1 MIFTA
6 KSAEFLRW
14 AEEKEKNIPQNSDG
28 ILVNIHDI
36 NNVKT
41 SEIAKIKE
49 TIYKYNSC
57 IYSSKIALKSNTN
70 LLKFV
75 ELVGMRTYDCN
86 NIDSN
91 EISTITPLQN
101 SKINYI
107 PYTDKPLN
115 WHTDGYYDKKSI
127 FSWLLHCVN
136 PATQGGENYL
146 LDHELVLREY
156 LLRNDDINN
165 LMAEDA
171 LTIPESKY
179 TSRSEISTY
188 IFSFK
193 NKYKRLHMRFSMR
206 KDNIGTSAK
215 ANSAV
220 IKLREIIEGNCAKYS
235 LTYKLQKNEGI
246 ITNNI
251 LHGRKAFKDDKVKRK
266 LLRIR
271 SYERL

>member
-6 KSAEFLRW
+6 KSPEFLRW
-14 AEEKEKNIPQNSDG
+14 AEEKEKNIPRNING

-41 SEIAKIKE
+41 SEITKIKE
-49 TIYKYNSC
+49 TINKYNSC
-57 IYSSKIALKSNTN
+57 IYSSKIALKSNTD

-86 NIDSN
+86 NIESSK
-91 EISTITPLQN
+91 ITTITPLEN
-101 SKINYI
+101 NKINYI
-107 PYTDKPLN
+107 PYTDKSLN

-146 LDHELVLREY
+146 LDHELALREY
-156 LLRNDDINN
+156 VFSNDDIDD
-165 LMAEDA
+165 LMAGDA
-171 LTIPESKY
+171 LTIPESKD

-193 NKYKRLHMRFSMR
+193 NQYKKLHMRFSMR

-215 ANSAV
+215 ASVAV
-220 IKLREIIEGNCAKYS
+220 TKLKKIIENDCAKYS

-251 LHGRKAFKDDKVKRK
+251 LHGRKAFKDDMVKRR

>member
-6 KSAEFLRW
+6 KSPEFLRW
-14 AEEKEKNIPQNSDG
+14 AEEKEKNIPRNING

-41 SEIAKIKE
+41 SEITKIKE
-49 TIYKYNSC
+49 TINKYNSC
-57 IYSSKIALKSNTN
+57 IYSSKIALKSNTD

-75 ELVGMRTYDCN
+75 ELVGMKTYDCN
-86 NIDSN
+86 NIESSK
-91 EISTITPLQN
+91 ITTITPLEN
-101 SKINYI
+101 NKINYI
-107 PYTDKPLN
+107 PYTDKSLN

-146 LDHELVLREY
+146 LDHELALREY
-156 LLRNDDINN
+156 VFSNDDIDD
-165 LMAEDA
+165 LMAGDA
-171 LTIPESKY
+171 LTIPESKD

-188 IFSFK
+188 VFSFK
-193 NKYKRLHMRFSMR
+193 NQYKKLHMRFSMR
-206 KDNIGTSAK
+206 KDNIGTSPK
-215 ANSAV
+215 AGDAV
-220 IKLREIIEGNCAKYS
+220 TKLKQIIENDCAKYS

-251 LHGRKAFKDDKVKRK
+251 LHGRKAFRDDKVKRK

>member
-57 IYSSKIALKSNTN
+57 IYSSKTVLKSNTN

-75 ELVGMRTYDCN
+75 ELVGMKTYYCN
-86 NIDSN
+86 NIESN

-107 PYTDKPLN
+107 PYTNKPLN

-156 LLRNDDINN
+156 LLRNDDIDN

-171 LTIPESKY
+171 LTIPESKD

-193 NKYKRLHMRFSMR
+193 NQYKKLHMRFSMR
-206 KDNIGTSAK
+206 KDNIGTSPK
-215 ANSAV
+215 ASVAV
-220 IKLREIIEGNCAKYS
+220 TKLKKIIENDCAKYS

-251 LHGRKAFKDDKVKRK
+251 LHGRKAFKDDMVKRR

>member
-1 MIFTA
+1 MMFTA

-14 AEEKEKNIPQNSDG
+14 AEEKEKNIPQNTDG
-28 ILVNIHDI
+28 ISVNIHDI
-36 NNVKT
+36 NNVKI

-101 SKINYI
+101 SEINYI

-171 LTIPESKY
+171 LTIPASKD
-179 TSRSEISTY
+179 TSRPEISTY

-193 NKYKRLHMRFSMR
+193 NKYRRLHMRFSMR

-215 ANSAV
+215 ASPAI
-220 IKLREIIEGNCAKYS
+220 IKLKEIIENDCAKYS

>member
-14 AEEKEKNIPQNSDG
+14 AEEKERNIPHNIDG
-28 ILVNIHDI
+28 IIVNIHDI
-36 NNVKT
+36 NNVKI

-49 TIYKYNSC
+49 TINKCSSC

-75 ELVGMRTYDCN
+75 ESIGMRTYDRN
-86 NIDSN
+86 NIESN
-91 EISTITPLQN
+91 EISTITPLEN
-101 SKINYI
+101 NKINYI
-107 PYTDKPLN
+107 PYTDKSLN

-127 FSWLLHCVN
+127 FSWLLHCVH
-136 PATQGGENYL
+136 PATHGGENYL
-146 LDHELVLREY
+146 LDHELALREY
-156 LLRNDDINN
+156 VLRYDDINN
-165 LMAEDA
+165 LMSEDA
-171 LTIPESKY
+171 LTIPESKD

-188 IFSFK
+188 IFSIK
-193 NKYKRLHMRFSMR
+193 NQYKKLHMRFSMR
-206 KDNIGTSAK
+206 KDNIGTSPK
-215 ANSAV
+215 AGDAV
-220 IKLREIIEGNCAKYS
+220 TKLKEIIENDCAKYS

>member
-14 AEEKEKNIPQNSDG
+14 AEEKEKNIPHNVNE

-36 NNVKT
+36 NNVKI
-41 SEIAKIKE
+41 SEIYKIKE
-49 TIYKYNSC
+49 TINRYNSC
-57 IYSSKIALKSNTN
+57 IYSSKVALKTNTN

-75 ELVGMRTYDCN
+75 ESVGMRTYDRN
-86 NIDSN
+86 NIESN

-101 SKINYI
+101 NIINYI
-107 PYTDKPLN
+107 PYTDKSLN
-115 WHTDGYYDKKSI
+115 WHTDGYYDRKSI

-146 LDHELVLREY
+146 LDHELALREY
-156 LLRNDDINN
+156 VLRNDDIDN

-171 LTIPESKY
+171 LIIPESKD
-179 TSRSEISTY
+179 TLRSEISTY

-193 NKYKRLHMRFSMR
+193 NPYKKLHMRFSMR
-206 KDNIGTSAK
+206 KDNIGTSPK
-215 ANSAV
+215 ASSA
-220 IKLREIIEGNCAKYS
+220 ITKLREIIENDCAKYS

-251 LHGRKAFKDDKVKRK
+251 LHGREAFKDDKVKRK

>member
-14 AEEKEKNIPQNSDG
+14 AEEKEKNIPHNVNG

-36 NNVKT
+36 NNVKI
-41 SEIAKIKE
+41 SEISKIKE
-49 TIYKYNSC
+49 TINRYNSC
-57 IYSSKIALKSNTN
+57 IYSSKVALKINTN

-75 ELVGMRTYDCN
+75 ESVGMRTYDCN
-86 NIDSN
+86 NIESN

-101 SKINYI
+101 NKINYI
-107 PYTDKPLN
+107 PYTDKSLN
-115 WHTDGYYDKKSI
+115 WHTDGYYDRKSI

-146 LDHELVLREY
+146 LDHELALREY
-156 LLRNDDINN
+156 VLRNDDVNN

-171 LTIPESKY
+171 LTIPESKN

-193 NKYKRLHMRFSMR
+193 NQYKKLHMRFSMR

-251 LHGRKAFKDDKVKRK
+251 LHGREAFKDDKVKRK

>member
-136 PATQGGENYL
+136 PANQGGENYL

>member
-14 AEEKEKNIPQNSDG
+14 AEEKERNIPHNIDG

-36 NNVKT
+36 NNVKI

-49 TIYKYNSC
+49 TINKCNSC

-75 ELVGMRTYDCN
+75 ESIGMRTYDRN
-86 NIDSN
+86 NIESN
-91 EISTITPLQN
+91 EISTITPLEN
-101 SKINYI
+101 NKINYI
-107 PYTDKPLN
+107 PYTDKSLN

-127 FSWLLHCVN
+127 FSWLLHCVH
-136 PATQGGENYL
+136 PATHGGENYL
-146 LDHELVLREY
+146 LDHELALREY
-156 LLRNDDINN
+156 VLRYDDINN
-165 LMAEDA
+165 LMSEDA
-171 LTIPESKY
+171 LTIPESKD

-188 IFSFK
+188 IFSNK
-193 NKYKRLHMRFSMR
+193 NQYKKLHMRFSMR
-206 KDNIGTSAK
+206 KDNIGTSPK
-215 ANSAV
+215 AGDAV
-220 IKLREIIEGNCAKYS
+220 TKLKQTIENDCAKYS

>member
-1 MIFTA
+1 MTFTA

-41 SEIAKIKE
+41 SEITKIKE

-75 ELVGMRTYDCN
+75 ELVGMKTYDCN
-86 NIDSN
+86 NIESN

-107 PYTDKPLN
+107 PYTDKLLN

-136 PATQGGENYL
+136 PATEGGENYL

-171 LTIPESKY
+171 LTIPASKD
-179 TSRSEISTY
+179 TSRPEISTY
-188 IFSFK
+188 IFSFQ
-193 NKYKRLHMRFSMR
+193 NKYRRLHMRFSMR

-220 IKLREIIEGNCAKYS
+220 IKLREIIEDDCAKYS

>member
-14 AEEKEKNIPQNSDG
+14 AEEKEKNIPQNTDG
-28 ILVNIHDI
+28 IIVNIHDI
-36 NNVKT
+36 NNVKI

-49 TIYKYNSC
+49 TINKYNSC
-57 IYSSKIALKSNTN
+57 IYSSKVALKTNTN

-75 ELVGMRTYDCN
+75 ESVGMRTYDCN
-86 NIDSN
+86 NIESN

-101 SKINYI
+101 NKINYI
-107 PYTDKPLN
+107 PYTDKSLN

-136 PATQGGENYL
+136 PATQGGENYF
-146 LDHELVLREY
+146 LDHELALREY
-156 LLRNDDINN
+156 ILRNDDVNN

-171 LTIPESKY
+171 LTIPESKD

-193 NKYKRLHMRFSMR
+193 NPYKKLHMRFSMR
-206 KDNIGTSAK
+206 KDNIGTSRK
-215 ANSAV
+215 ANSAMT
-220 IKLREIIEGNCAKYS
+220 KLREIIENDCAKYS

-246 ITNNI
+246 VTNNI
-251 LHGRKAFKDDKVKRK
+251 LHGREAFKDDKVKRK

>member
-6 KSAEFLRW
+6 KSAEFLTW
-14 AEEKEKNIPQNSDG
+14 AEEKERNIPHNIDG
-28 ILVNIHDI
+28 IIVNIHDI
-36 NNVKT
+36 NNVKI

-49 TIYKYNSC
+49 TINKCNSC

-75 ELVGMRTYDCN
+75 ESVGMRTYDRN
-86 NIDSN
+86 NIESN
-91 EISTITPLQN
+91 EISTITPLEN
-101 SKINYI
+101 NKINYI
-107 PYTDKPLN
+107 PYTDKSLN

-127 FSWLLHCVN
+127 FSWLLHCVH
-136 PATQGGENYL
+136 PATNGGENYL
-146 LDHELVLREY
+146 LDHELALREY
-156 LLRNDDINN
+156 VLRYDDINN
-165 LMAEDA
+165 LMSEDA
-171 LTIPESKY
+171 LTIPESKD

-188 IFSFK
+188 IFSIK
-193 NKYKRLHMRFSMR
+193 NQYKKLHMRFSMR
-206 KDNIGTSAK
+206 KDNIGTSPK
-215 ANSAV
+215 AGDAV
-220 IKLREIIEGNCAKYS
+220 TKLKQTIENDCAKYS

>member
-14 AEEKEKNIPQNSDG
+14 AEEKERNIPHNIDG
-28 ILVNIHDI
+28 IIVNIHDI
-36 NNVKT
+36 NNVKI

-49 TIYKYNSC
+49 TINKCNSC

-75 ELVGMRTYDCN
+75 ESIGMRTYDCN
-86 NIDSN
+86 NIESN
-91 EISTITPLQN
+91 EISTITPLEN
-101 SKINYI
+101 NKINYI
-107 PYTDKPLN
+107 PYTDKSLN

-127 FSWLLHCVN
+127 FSWLLHCVH
-136 PATQGGENYL
+136 PATHGGENYL
-146 LDHELVLREY
+146 LDHELALREY
-156 LLRNDDINN
+156 VLRHDDVND
-165 LMAEDA
+165 LMSEDA
-171 LTIPESKY
+171 LTIPESKD

-188 IFSFK
+188 IFSIK
-193 NKYKRLHMRFSMR
+193 NQYKKLHMRFSMR
-206 KDNIGTSAK
+206 KDNISTSPK
-215 ANSAV
+215 AGDAV
-220 IKLREIIEGNCAKYS
+220 TKLKAIIENDCAKYS

-251 LHGRKAFKDDKVKRK
+251 LHGRKAFRDDKVKRK

>member
-14 AEEKEKNIPQNSDG
+14 AEEKEKNIPQNNDG
-28 ILVNIHDI
+28 IFVNIHDI
-36 NNVKT
+36 NNVKI

-57 IYSSKIALKSNTN
+57 IYSSKIALKSNNN
-70 LLKFV
+70 LLKFA

-86 NIDSN
+86 NIESN

-101 SKINYI
+101 NKINYI
-107 PYTDKPLN
+107 PYTDKSLN
-115 WHTDGYYDKKSI
+115 WHTDGYYDRKSI
-127 FSWLLHCVN
+127 FSWLLHCVH

-146 LDHELVLREY
+146 LDHELAFREY
-156 LLRNDDINN
+156 VLRNDDINN
-165 LMAEDA
+165 LMAEDT
-171 LTIPESKY
+171 LTIPESKD

-193 NKYKRLHMRFSMR
+193 NHYKKLHMRFSMR
-206 KDNIGTSAK
+206 KDNIGISPKAGSA
-215 ANSAV
+215 
-220 IKLREIIEGNCAKYS
+220 ITKLREIIENDCAKYS

-251 LHGRKAFKDDKVKRK
+251 LHGRKAFKDDMVKRR

>member
-86 NIDSN
+86 NIESN

-136 PATQGGENYL
+136 PATHGGENYL

-171 LTIPESKY
+171 LTIPENKY

-220 IKLREIIEGNCAKYS
+220 IKLREIIEDDCAKYS

>member
-14 AEEKEKNIPQNSDG
+14 AEEKEKNIPENSDG

-36 NNVKT
+36 NNVKP

-49 TIYKYNSC
+49 TIYKHNSC

-86 NIDSN
+86 NIESN

-146 LDHELVLREY
+146 LDHELALREY
-156 LLRNDDINN
+156 VFSNDDIDD
-165 LMAEDA
+165 LMARDA
-171 LTIPESKY
+171 LTIPESKD
-179 TSRSEISTY
+179 TSRPEISTY

-220 IKLREIIEGNCAKYS
+220 IKLREIIEDDCAKYS

>member
-14 AEEKEKNIPQNSDG
+14 AEEKERNIPHNIDG
-28 ILVNIHDI
+28 IMVNIHDI
-36 NNVKT
+36 NNVKI

-49 TIYKYNSC
+49 TINKCNSC

-75 ELVGMRTYDCN
+75 QSVGMRTYDRN
-86 NIDSN
+86 NIESN
-91 EISTITPLQN
+91 EISTITPLEN
-101 SKINYI
+101 NKINYI
-107 PYTDKPLN
+107 PYTDKSLN

-127 FSWLLHCVN
+127 FSWLLHCVH
-136 PATQGGENYL
+136 PATHGGENYL
-146 LDHELVLREY
+146 LDHELALREY
-156 LLRNDDINN
+156 VLRHDDINN
-165 LMAEDA
+165 LMSEDA
-171 LTIPESKY
+171 LTIPESRD

-188 IFSFK
+188 IFSIK
-193 NKYKRLHMRFSMR
+193 NQYKKLHMRFSMR
-206 KDNIGTSAK
+206 KDNIGTSPK
-215 ANSAV
+215 AGDAV
-220 IKLREIIEGNCAKYS
+220 TKLKQTIENDCAKYS

>member
-1 MIFTA
+1 MIFTV

-86 NIDSN
+86 NIESN

-171 LTIPESKY
+171 LTIPESKD

-215 ANSAV
+215 ASPAI
-220 IKLREIIEGNCAKYS
+220 IKLKEIIENDCAKYS

>member
-1 MIFTA
+1 MTFTA
-6 KSAEFLRW
+6 KSPEFLTW
-14 AEEKEKNIPQNSDG
+14 AEEKERNIPHNIDG
-28 ILVNIHDI
+28 IKVNIHDI
-36 NNVKT
+36 NNVKI

-49 TIYKYNSC
+49 TINKCNSC
-57 IYSSKIALKSNTN
+57 IYSSKIALNSNTN

-75 ELVGMRTYDCN
+75 ESLGMRTYDRN
-86 NIDSN
+86 NIESN
-91 EISTITPLQN
+91 EISTITPLEN
-101 SKINYI
+101 NKINYI

-127 FSWLLHCVN
+127 FSWLLHCVH
-136 PATQGGENYL
+136 PATHGGENYL
-146 LDHELVLREY
+146 LDHELALREY
-156 LLRNDDINN
+156 VLRHDDINN
-165 LMAEDA
+165 LMSEEA
-171 LTIPESKY
+171 LTIPESKD

-188 IFSFK
+188 IFSIK
-193 NKYKRLHMRFSMR
+193 NQYKKLHMRFSMR
-206 KDNIGTSAK
+206 KDNISTSPK
-215 ANSAV
+215 AGDAV
-220 IKLREIIEGNCAKYS
+220 TKLKEIIENDCAKYS

>member
-14 AEEKEKNIPQNSDG
+14 AEEKEKNIPENSDG

-36 NNVKT
+36 NNVKP

-49 TIYKYNSC
+49 TIYKHNSC

-86 NIDSN
+86 NIESN

-115 WHTDGYYDKKSI
+115 WHTDGYYDRKSI

-171 LTIPESKY
+171 LTIPESKD

-206 KDNIGTSAK
+206 KDNIGTSVK
-215 ANSAV
+215 ASPAIV
-220 IKLREIIEGNCAKYS
+220 KLREIIEDDCAKYS

>member
-6 KSAEFLRW
+6 KSAEFLKW
-14 AEEKEKNIPQNSDG
+14 AEEKERNIPHNIDG

-36 NNVKT
+36 NNVKI

-49 TIYKYNSC
+49 TINKCNSC

-75 ELVGMRTYDCN
+75 ESIGMRTYDRN
-86 NIDSN
+86 NIESN
-91 EISTITPLQN
+91 EISTITPLEN
-101 SKINYI
+101 NKINYI
-107 PYTDKPLN
+107 PYTDKSLN

-127 FSWLLHCVN
+127 FSWLLHCVH
-136 PATQGGENYL
+136 PATHGGENYL
-146 LDHELVLREY
+146 LDHELALREY
-156 LLRNDDINN
+156 VLRYDDINN
-165 LMAEDA
+165 LMSEDA
-171 LTIPESKY
+171 LTIPESKD

-193 NKYKRLHMRFSMR
+193 NQYQKLHMRFSMR
-206 KDNIGTSAK
+206 KDNIGTSPK
-215 ANSAV
+215 AGDALT
-220 IKLREIIEGNCAKYS
+220 KLKQTIENDCAKYS

>member
-14 AEEKEKNIPQNSDG
+14 AEEKERNIPHNIDG
-28 ILVNIHDI
+28 IIVHVHDI
-36 NNVKT
+36 NNVKI

-49 TIYKYNSC
+49 TINKCNSC

-75 ELVGMRTYDCN
+75 ESIGMRTYDRN
-86 NIDSN
+86 NIESS
-91 EISTITPLQN
+91 EISTITPLEN
-101 SKINYI
+101 NKINYI
-107 PYTDKPLN
+107 PYTDKSLN

-127 FSWLLHCVN
+127 FSWLLHCVH
-136 PATQGGENYL
+136 PATHGGENYL
-146 LDHELVLREY
+146 LDHELALREY
-156 LLRNDDINN
+156 VLRHDDINN
-165 LMAEDA
+165 LMSEEA
-171 LTIPESKY
+171 LTIPESKD

-188 IFSFK
+188 IFSFE
-193 NKYKRLHMRFSMR
+193 NKYKKLHMRFSMR
-206 KDNIGTSAK
+206 KDNIGTSPK
-215 ANSAV
+215 ASDAV
-220 IKLREIIEGNCAKYS
+220 TKLKQTIENDCAKYS

-251 LHGRKAFKDDKVKRK
+251 LHGRKAFKDDKVKRR

>member
-107 PYTDKPLN
+107 PYTDKRLN

-206 KDNIGTSAK
+206 KDNIDTSAK
-215 ANSAV
+215 ASSAV
-220 IKLREIIEGNCAKYS
+220 IKLREIIEDDCAKYS

>member
-1 MIFTA
+1 MFTV
-6 KSAEFLRW
+6 KSPEFLRW
-14 AEEKEKNIPQNSDG
+14 AEEKEKNIPQNTDG
-28 ILVNIHDI
+28 IRVNIHDI
-36 NNVKT
+36 NNVKI
-41 SEIAKIKE
+41 SEIAEIKE
-49 TIYKYNSC
+49 TINKYNSC

-86 NIDSN
+86 NIESN

-101 SKINYI
+101 NKINYI
-107 PYTDKPLN
+107 PYTDKSLN

-136 PATQGGENYL
+136 PATQGGENYF
-146 LDHELVLREY
+146 LDHELALREY
-156 LLRNDDINN
+156 ILRNDDVNN

-171 LTIPESKY
+171 LTIPESKD

-188 IFSFK
+188 VFSFK
-193 NKYKRLHMRFSMR
+193 NQYKKLHMRFSMR
-206 KDNIGTSAK
+206 KDNIGTSPK
-215 ANSAV
+215 ASSA
-220 IKLREIIEGNCAKYS
+220 IIDLKEIIENDCAKYS

>member
-14 AEEKEKNIPQNSDG
+14 AEEKERNIPHNIDG
-28 ILVNIHDI
+28 IIVNIHDI
-36 NNVKT
+36 NNVKI

-49 TIYKYNSC
+49 TINKCNSC
-57 IYSSKIALKSNTN
+57 IYSSKIGLKSNTN

-75 ELVGMRTYDCN
+75 ESIGMKTYDRN
-86 NIDSN
+86 NIESN
-91 EISTITPLQN
+91 EISTITPLEN
-101 SKINYI
+101 NKINYI
-107 PYTDKPLN
+107 PYTDKSLN

-127 FSWLLHCVN
+127 FSWLLHCVH
-136 PATQGGENYL
+136 PATHGGENYL
-146 LDHELVLREY
+146 LDHELALREY
-156 LLRNDDINN
+156 VLRYDDINN
-165 LMAEDA
+165 LMSEDA
-171 LTIPESKY
+171 LTIPESKD

-188 IFSFK
+188 IFSIK
-193 NKYKRLHMRFSMR
+193 NQYKKLHMRFSMR
-206 KDNIGTSAK
+206 KDNIGTSPK
-215 ANSAV
+215 AGDAV
-220 IKLREIIEGNCAKYS
+220 IKLKQTIENDCAKYS

>member
-6 KSAEFLRW
+6 KSPEFLRW
-14 AEEKEKNIPQNSDG
+14 AEEKEKNIPRNING

-41 SEIAKIKE
+41 SEITKIKE
-49 TIYKYNSC
+49 TINKYNSC
-57 IYSSKIALKSNTN
+57 IYSSKIALKSNTD

-86 NIDSN
+86 NIESSK
-91 EISTITPLQN
+91 ITTITPLEN
-101 SKINYI
+101 NKINYI
-107 PYTDKPLN
+107 PYTDKSLN

-146 LDHELVLREY
+146 LDHELALREY
-156 LLRNDDINN
+156 VFSNDDIDD
-165 LMAEDA
+165 LMAGDA
-171 LTIPESKY
+171 LTIPESKD

-188 IFSFK
+188 VFSFK
-193 NKYKRLHMRFSMR
+193 NQYKKLHMRFSMR
-206 KDNIGTSAK
+206 KDNIGTSPK
-215 ANSAV
+215 ASVAV
-220 IKLREIIEGNCAKYS
+220 TKLKKIIENDCAKYS

-251 LHGRKAFKDDKVKRK
+251 LHGRKAFKDDMVKRR

>member
-14 AEEKEKNIPQNSDG
+14 AEEKEKNIPENIDG
-28 ILVNIHDI
+28 IFVNIHDI

-49 TIYKYNSC
+49 TINKYNSC
-57 IYSSKIALKSNTN
+57 IYSSKIALKSNTD

-75 ELVGMRTYDCN
+75 ELVGMKTYDCN
-86 NIDSN
+86 NIESSK
-91 EISTITPLQN
+91 ITTITPLEN
-101 SKINYI
+101 KKINYI
-107 PYTDKPLN
+107 PYTDKSLN

-136 PATQGGENYL
+136 PATEGGENFL

-156 LLRNDDINN
+156 IFSNDDIDD
-165 LMAEDA
+165 LMAGDA
-171 LTIPESKY
+171 LTIPESKD

-193 NKYKRLHMRFSMR
+193 NQYKKLHMRFSMR
-206 KDNIGTSAK
+206 KDNIGTSPK
-215 ANSAV
+215 ASLAV
-220 IKLREIIEGNCAKYS
+220 TKLKKIIENDCAKYS
-235 LTYKLQKNEGI
+235 LSYKLQKNEGI

>member
-14 AEEKEKNIPQNSDG
+14 AEEKERNIPHNIDG
-28 ILVNIHDI
+28 IIVNIHDI
-36 NNVKT
+36 NNVKI

-49 TIYKYNSC
+49 TINKCNSC

-75 ELVGMRTYDCN
+75 ESIGMKTYDRN
-86 NIDSN
+86 NIESN
-91 EISTITPLQN
+91 DISTITPLEN
-101 SKINYI
+101 NKINYI
-107 PYTDKPLN
+107 PYTDKSLN

-127 FSWLLHCVN
+127 FSWLLHCVH
-136 PATQGGENYL
+136 PATHGGENYL
-146 LDHELVLREY
+146 LDHELALREY
-156 LLRNDDINN
+156 VLRYDDINN
-165 LMAEDA
+165 LMSEEA
-171 LTIPESKY
+171 LTIPESKD

-188 IFSFK
+188 IFSIK
-193 NKYKRLHMRFSMR
+193 NQYKKLHMRFSMR
-206 KDNIGTSAK
+206 KDNIGTSPK
-215 ANSAV
+215 AGDAV
-220 IKLREIIEGNCAKYS
+220 TKLKEIIENDCAKYS

>member
-14 AEEKEKNIPQNSDG
+14 AEEKERNIPHNIDG
-28 ILVNIHDI
+28 IIVNIHDI
-36 NNVKT
+36 NNVKI

-49 TIYKYNSC
+49 TINKCNSC

-75 ELVGMRTYDCN
+75 ESIGMKTYDRN
-86 NIDSN
+86 NIESN
-91 EISTITPLQN
+91 EISTITPLEN
-101 SKINYI
+101 NKINYI
-107 PYTDKPLN
+107 PYTDKSLN

-127 FSWLLHCVN
+127 FSWLLHCVH
-136 PATQGGENYL
+136 PATHGGENYL
-146 LDHELVLREY
+146 LDHELALREY
-156 LLRNDDINN
+156 VLRYDDINN
-165 LMAEDA
+165 LMSEDA
-171 LTIPESKY
+171 LTIPESKD

-188 IFSFK
+188 IFSIK
-193 NKYKRLHMRFSMR
+193 NQYKKLHMRFSMR
-206 KDNIGTSAK
+206 KDNIGTSPK
-215 ANSAV
+215 AGDAV
-220 IKLREIIEGNCAKYS
+220 TKLKEIIENDCAKYS

>member
-1 MIFTA
+1 MMFTV

-14 AEEKEKNIPQNSDG
+14 AEEKEKNIPQNTDG
-28 ILVNIHDI
+28 IIVNIHNI
-36 NNVKT
+36 NNVKI

-49 TIYKYNSC
+49 TINKYNSC
-57 IYSSKIALKSNTN
+57 IYSSKVALKTNTN

-75 ELVGMRTYDCN
+75 ESVGMRTYDCN
-86 NIDSN
+86 NIESN

-101 SKINYI
+101 NKINYI
-107 PYTDKPLN
+107 PYTDKSLN

-136 PATQGGENYL
+136 PATQGGENYF
-146 LDHELVLREY
+146 LDHELALREY
-156 LLRNDDINN
+156 ILRNDDVNN

-171 LTIPESKY
+171 LTIPESKD

-188 IFSFK
+188 VFSFK
-193 NKYKRLHMRFSMR
+193 NQYKKLHMRFSMR
-206 KDNIGTSAK
+206 KDNIGTSPK
-215 ANSAV
+215 ANSAMT
-220 IKLREIIEGNCAKYS
+220 KLREIIENDCAKYS

-251 LHGRKAFKDDKVKRK
+251 LHGREAFKDDKVKRK

>member
-75 ELVGMRTYDCN
+75 ELVGMKTYDCN

-215 ANSAV
+215 ASPAI

>member
-14 AEEKEKNIPQNSDG
+14 AEEKERNIPQNIDG
-28 ILVNIHDI
+28 ISVNIHDI

-49 TIYKYNSC
+49 TINRYNSC
-57 IYSSKIALKSNTN
+57 IYSSSVPLESNIT
-70 LLKFV
+70 LLKFA

-86 NIDSN
+86 NLESN
-91 EISTITPLQN
+91 EISTITPVEN
-101 SKINYI
+101 NKINYI

-115 WHTDGYYDKKSI
+115 WHTDGYYDRKPI

-146 LDHELVLREY
+146 LDHELALREY
-156 LLRNDDINN
+156 VMRHDNINN
-165 LMAEDA
+165 LLAADA
-171 LTIPESKY
+171 LTIPESKD
-179 TSRSEISTY
+179 TSRAKISTY
-188 IFSFK
+188 IFSFE
-193 NKYKRLHMRFSMR
+193 NQYKKLHMRFSMR
-206 KDNIGTSAK
+206 KDNIDTSPK
-215 ANSAV
+215 ASEA
-220 IKLREIIEGNCAKYS
+220 ITKLKKIIENDCGKYS

-251 LHGRKAFKDDKVKRK
+251 LHGRNAFKDDKVKRK

>member
-171 LTIPESKY
+171 LTIPASKD
-179 TSRSEISTY
+179 TSRPEISTY

-193 NKYKRLHMRFSMR
+193 NKYRRLHMRFSMR